1 VHKLVVFAW
10 VKHCWC
16 YRNHRCTQDLCIY
29 DRNSACSIKLLIWSI
44 QIYLCFFLTSFP
56 CVRFTSLMSSSDC
69 PSPRCFRLTS
79 MLNTN
84 RRNVRSE
91 TPTIE
96 TWKKLLQDLKN
107 LNEKVFF
114 NEIQSDLVKTTPTI
128 ETWKTIVARL
138 EETEL
143 EMVFFN
149 EIQVKV
155 VCQKRESL

>member
-1 VHKLVVFAW
+1 
-10 VKHCWC
+10 
-16 YRNHRCTQDLCIY
+16 
-29 DRNSACSIKLLIWSI
+29 
-44 QIYLCFFLTSFP
+44 
-56 CVRFTSLMSSSDC
+56 
-69 PSPRCFRLTS
+69 

-149 EIQVKV
+149 EIQVLFVKNGTRCNQEKHIKV
-155 VCQKRESL
+155 K

>member
-1 VHKLVVFAW
+1 VHKLVVLAW

-29 DRNSACSIKLLIWSI
+29 DRNSVCSIKLLIWSI
-44 QIYLCFFLTSFP
+44 QISCFVFLTSFP

-96 TWKKLLQDLKN
+96 TWK
-107 LNEKVFF
+107 
-114 NEIQSDLVKTTPTI
+114 
-128 ETWKTIVARL
+128 TIVARL
-138 EETEL
+138 EEPERK
-143 EMVFFN
+143 MVSFN
-149 EIQVKV
+149 ELMTIETWKKLLQDLNKQNEK
-155 VCQKRESL
+155 CFSLMKYKW